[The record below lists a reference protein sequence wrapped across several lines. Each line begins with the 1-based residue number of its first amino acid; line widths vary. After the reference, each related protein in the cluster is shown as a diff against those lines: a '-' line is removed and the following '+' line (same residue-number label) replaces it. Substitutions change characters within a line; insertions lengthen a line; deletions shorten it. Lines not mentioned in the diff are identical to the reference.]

1 VIACCTVP
9 PSGADHDSAIFFG
22 SPRHNRTFDGNAT
35 AQPIAKVI
43 DMNRGAQNLRSTPFE
58 LKVRKEARFDFSQ
71 LGTAIHTEDNL
82 YISHLFNA
90 FTLIA
95 PITEGMLIRA
105 IRLSQPML
113 EGSGLETDA
122 KAFIGQE
129 AIHTREHR
137 ALNRRL
143 SELGLNVEEV
153 VSVIEQEVKNIGDSM
168 SLQENLA
175 VVVTGEHAIYSIAR
189 ALLMSKYPQCQQQQ
203 QVKNLFIWHAVEE
216 MEHQSVCD
224 DIYKY
229 LYGKGIKHRLF
240 YYLTFFTAGSLLV
253 RTMNKL
259 MKTLLE
265 QSREPRK
272 GEMKEFLVWL
282 FRNRAM
288 GPIALK
294 ELVGFCSPTF
304 MHWKRSDEDQKLI
317 SDNLASVYG
326 GKLT

>member
-1 VIACCTVP
+1 
-9 PSGADHDSAIFFG
+9 
-22 SPRHNRTFDGNAT
+22 
-35 AQPIAKVI
+35 
-43 DMNRGAQNLRSTPFE
+43 MNPAAPNLRSTPFE
-58 LKVRKEARFDFSQ
+58 LKVRKDIRFDFSR
-71 LGTAIHTEDNL
+71 LETVIHTEDNL

-90 FTLIA
+90 FTLVA

-105 IRLSQPML
+105 IRQSQPML
-113 EGSGLETDA
+113 EGSALETDA

-143 SELGLNVEEV
+143 LELGLDVEEV
-153 VSVIEQEVKNIGDSM
+153 VSVIEQDVKNLGDSM

-189 ALLMSKYPQCQQQQ
+189 ALLMSKYPQCDQQQ
-203 QVKNLFIWHAVEE
+203 QVKELFIWHSVEE

-224 DIYKY
+224 DIYKH

-240 YYLTFFTAGSLLV
+240 YFRTFITAGSQLV
-253 RTMNKL
+253 KTNIQL
-259 MKTLLE
+259 MKALLK

-294 ELVGFCSPTF
+294 ELVGFFSPTF
-304 MHWKRSDEDQKLI
+304 MHWKRSDEDQILI